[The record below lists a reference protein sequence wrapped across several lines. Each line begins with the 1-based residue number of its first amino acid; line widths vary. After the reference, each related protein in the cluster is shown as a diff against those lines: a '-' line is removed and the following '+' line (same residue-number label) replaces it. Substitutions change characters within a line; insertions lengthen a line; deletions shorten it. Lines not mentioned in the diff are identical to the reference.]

1 MSRGMLILLGGL
13 LLFSVSC
20 VACLIYSN
28 SPEER
33 RKNTDYL
40 ACREYYRDV
49 LGYPQY
55 HECD

>member
-1 MSRGMLILLGGL
+1 MSRGMLILLGCF
-13 LLFSVSC
+13 LLFSVGC
-20 VACLIYSN
+20 MAFLIYN
-28 SPEER
+28 DSPEQQ
-33 RKNTDYL
+33 RKNDDYL